1 MSTDNIAQETTPE
14 TVFGRIDEAVFA
26 LDTDWQFTYINQQTA
41 ALVDRDPA
49 TLLGES
55 LWEVFPDSADS
66 AAFDACHNAVE
77 TQEPCHFEMVFGPRD
92 TRFVVHAYPSND
104 GLTVC
109 LRELTAERERKL
121 ELQRSQQ
128 LFESVFHETEDAIIV
143 ADTDRRITDFNPAAE
158 RLFGYDA
165 SEVIGEKSQLLY
177 ADPETFERQGDK
189 RFNEQAPQRRDRYV
203 VEYERADGTTFEGE
217 TVGTPLKREA
227 DETFAFFATV
237 RDVTSQLNYKRS
249 IEQRNRA
256 LKQFHD
262 ITTDEK
268 KPFATQAAA
277 VLKLAVDYLDVETGV
292 IAEIDGQT
300 RIPRHVFTAGET
312 ATATERRPLD
322 TTFDE
327 RVATTGKP
335 FGFHD
340 VKEAEFTE
348 HRAAESGEIA
358 AYLGVSVTVDDKQ
371 YGVLSFSDRDSRASA
386 FSESEET
393 FVRIVAQWAG
403 KEISRRRNQ
412 KRANAERER
421 LRQIIDTIPQ
431 QVFVKDAD
439 GTYTLANK
447 AAAAAHGVAVE
458 RLEGATHDEF
468 ALSDEQRDFKSDDA
482 AVIENGESVHI
493 EEDGLVEADGS
504 PHTVQ
509 TDIVPIEIASGE
521 RRALVVATDITEQKQ
536 LEAQLEQ
543 SKRRLRQII
552 DMLPQLVFAKDES
565 GTFLLANEAVADAY
579 GTTVDELEGATDAEF
594 ADSEAEAEQ
603 FRADDRAVIDSGEP
617 KHISEE
623 SLTTTDGIE
632 RILSTRK
639 IPYDPVDTPGDAVL
653 GVSTDITELK
663 QREAELEMQSA
674 AMEASM
680 DGISV
685 LDDDR
690 EYIYMNEAH
699 AAVFGYDPDDLIGS
713 SWRRLYS
720 DEEVERIRQEV
731 FPELEEHGQWRGET
745 VGRQRDGSPV
755 TQELALSLLDDGKL
769 ICTNRDITEQKAREN
784 VLEQYEALIEN
795 MNEAA
800 FIVDD
805 EWRLAY
811 ANERTLSLG
820 DVEPRSVLGQD
831 IMELFD
837 GLVTDKADYKTFND
851 TLERTLD
858 GEQVNE
864 RCEVPLQLPTGE
876 YILECLFSPFTSAGE
891 QRAAVVARDVTA
903 QKAREQELER
913 KRARLRALFDES
925 PDGIIVHDENGEII
939 DTNTT
944 QIDQLGYEELCG
956 VNVAEFEVGHSR
968 TELRALW
975 SDMALGETRRV
986 EGNHRRKNGSIFPVE
1001 VWVSKTEVHGEIRF
1015 IAISRDISDRKAR
1028 EREMVRNREFL
1039 EKTQNIAS
1047 VGGWEIDLQTDELRW
1062 TDEVYRI
1069 HDLPLD
1075 ADVTVEDGID
1085 YYHPEER
1092 PTLNAVFDRLVEEGE
1107 PYDEELRIVT
1117 AADAVK
1123 WVRTVGDPEF
1133 DDGEVVG
1140 ARGIF
1145 QDITDRKEREQ
1156 DVQELTER
1164 LDLAVEGANL
1174 GVWDWDMTTDA
1185 VTFNEQWASMLGLSL
1200 DEIAHTL
1207 ETWEERVHPAD
1218 MDRVEDALEAHIAG
1232 EAELYD
1238 CDHRMRT
1245 ASGEWKWIRDV
1256 GEVVER
1262 DSDGQP
1268 TRAVGIHLDITD
1280 QKRSENAL
1288 EEERDMFAQ
1297 GPAVVFKWQ
1306 NEPDWPVEYV
1316 SENVTETFGFTPE
1329 ELESGD
1335 IPYKTLIHDE
1345 DMDTVTAEVQAN
1357 TDTETERFSHDPYRM
1372 VTADGEVKWVT
1383 DNTKIIRSDGEI
1395 THYLGYLIDIT
1406 DRKRLEQSLR
1416 QSEQSLREMT
1426 EVASDT
1432 DRGFEGKLAAILEL
1446 GCERLN
1452 LPYGFLTR
1460 IDDATQHI
1468 VEASGSHSELQAG
1481 ASAPMSKAYCRRTI
1495 EQDEPLTIQN
1505 AVEEDWPDDVAYEMF
1520 GLGCYVGG
1528 KVTVNGE
1535 LYGTLCFA
1543 DRDNRDHQFD
1553 ESERAFVE
1561 LLVQW
1566 VRYELAG
1573 EAVETKLRELNET
1586 AQRLLSA
1593 SDASEVASTAIESAK
1608 RVLGLPMTGIWWYD
1622 EGKDALVPA
1631 GLTDEA
1637 GALLGTQPTFDGE
1650 GSLAWETFESG
1661 EVRVYDDLQ
1670 EVEARFNDDT
1680 PIRSETLV
1688 PLGDKGILISGSTE
1702 QRAFSETDRGLFE
1715 ILAATVE
1722 TALSRAEREQVLRD
1736 TRERLEQSNE
1746 ELEQFAYAASH
1757 DLQEPLRTVSS
1768 YLTLLE
1774 RRNEE
1779 VLDDDALE
1787 FIDFA
1792 VDGAERMREMIQA
1805 LLAYSR
1811 VDTRGQAFESTDM
1824 DAVFDTVA
1832 RNLEVNIEES
1842 GAVVNVPDAGGHV
1855 VGDTNQ
1861 LVQLFQNLV
1870 ENGIKYSEET
1880 PHVDI
1885 SVVRS
1890 DDDTVEYAVS
1900 DDGIGM
1906 EPSQL
1911 DDIFEVFQR
1920 LHTRE
1925 EISGTGI
1932 GLSMCR
1938 KIVDRHSGQIR
1949 VKSAPDEG
1957 STFFVTLPA
1966 AGDEHE

>member
-26 LDTDWQFTYINQQTA
+26 LDIDWRFTYINQQTA

-165 SEVIGEKSQLLY
+165 SEVLGEKSQLLY

-227 DETFAFFATV
+227 GGTFAFFATV

-292 IAEIDGQT
+292 IAEIDGQA

-393 FVRIVAQWAG
+393 FVRTVAQWAG

-412 KRANAERER
+412 KRANAERE
-421 LRQIIDTIPQ
+421 
-431 QVFVKDAD
+431 
-439 GTYTLANK
+439 
-447 AAAAAHGVAVE
+447 
-458 RLEGATHDEF
+458 
-468 ALSDEQRDFKSDDA
+468 
-482 AVIENGESVHI
+482 
-493 EEDGLVEADGS
+493 
-504 PHTVQ
+504 
-509 TDIVPIEIASGE
+509 
-521 RRALVVATDITEQKQ
+521 
-536 LEAQLEQ
+536 
-543 SKRRLRQII
+543 RLRQII

-594 ADSEAEAEQ
+594 ADSEAAAEQ

-903 QKAREQELER
+903 RKAREQELER

-1001 VWVSKTEVHGEIRF
+1001 VWISKTEVHGEIRF

-1218 MDRVEDALEAHIAG
+1218 MDRVEDALEAHLAG

-1280 QKRSENAL
+1280 QKQSENAL

-1383 DNTKIIRSDGEI
+1383 DNTKIIRNDGEI

-1460 IDDATQHI
+1460 IDDGTQHI

-1593 SDASEVASTAIESAK
+1593 SDASEVASTATESAK

-1880 PHVDI
+1880 PHVNI

-1890 DDDTVEYAVS
+1890 GDDTVEYAVS

-1920 LHTRE
+1920 LHTHE

-1966 AGDEHE
+1966 AGEEHE